1 MKVISIIFATT
12 SFDLSFSTLAIL
24 CPSISSATG
33 INSLGR
39 QPSEHKKSVTFD
51 DGVKPG
57 VDTNTSEAATIAATN
72 IMSSNKV
79 RTNETDT
86 DQAFLFKPE
95 SLTAEELEE
104 RIRQLKDPNEPP
116 VEFRIHNNLIVISKI
131 VDNCNLNQNGG
142 YCWIFSTRGLC
153 TVSQDEVIFIFDE
166 NITDASEIISDI
178 LIHIHQIYI
187 DATKGT
193 FVRHLS
199 LSLSTNSS
207 TFLGSSAAAGF
218 LYVSDPTLS
227 YNLFPDAPYLFGILI
242 HRTELPT
249 AQCFPVRLLLRLGYE
264 YQSYPWPLFSI
275 VNRNALFS
283 DTQHTIMS
291 LLCDFRSFTYVLPT
305 IRGLIISVGIQGS
318 VSIRIPRNRHDDI
331 LKSLE
336 QSSPHALSFGI
347 MNVNRQIH
355 TKHLVTIQ
363 NSNDQQYETRIFSSL
378 DSNNEQIM
386 IGGNFLVINAS
397 LRSRD
402 SPSSSPLDIQQSGSF
417 STNNNLNAKVNT
429 IEDGIMLQIDGDA
442 LKVLKQ
448 CLRER
453 KDYAILAKART
464 IITDEQ
470 KDSTNGTI
478 IKRSSSEQLVEFLW
492 VDEDNDVNRG
502 VRSPIDHFPMDGV
515 RNSRIHYAGQRSPLF
530 RLRWTDLF
538 FIECHLN
545 NNESFDPTRLA
556 DSLAKA
562 FTQALTPFVDML
574 VEAKYRKLGLR
585 VTIDRENASYLAGSN
600 GEQLSPFFLSQ
611 LDDHMIP
618 IVMKASDNVSR
629 AAPSLVL
636 ELVFYLLD

>member
-24 CPSISSATG
+24 CPSVSSATG

-104 RIRQLKDPNEPP
+104 KIRQLKDPNEPP

-166 NITDASEIISDI
+166 NITNASEIISDV

-218 LYVSDPTLS
+218 LYVSDPTPS
-227 YNLFPDAPYLFGILI
+227 YNLLPDAPYLFGILI

-264 YQSYPWPLFSI
+264 YQSYPWPLVSI

-363 NSNDQQYETRIFSSL
+363 NSNDQQYETRIFSSS

-464 IITDEQ
+464 IMTDEQ
-470 KDSTNGTI
+470 KDSINGTI
-478 IKRSSSEQLVEFLW
+478 VKRSSSEQLVEFLW

>member
-166 NITDASEIISDI
+166 NITNASEIISDV

-207 TFLGSSAAAGF
+207 TFLGSSTTAGF
-218 LYVSDPTLS
+218 LYVSDATPS
-227 YNLFPDAPYLFGILI
+227 YNLLPDAPYLFGILI

-363 NSNDQQYETRIFSSL
+363 YSNDQQYETRIFSSS

-464 IITDEQ
+464 ILTDEQ

-478 IKRSSSEQLVEFLW
+478 VKRSSSEQLVEFLW

>member
-166 NITDASEIISDI
+166 NITNASEIISDV

-207 TFLGSSAAAGF
+207 TFLGSSTTAGF
-218 LYVSDPTLS
+218 LYVSDATPS
-227 YNLFPDAPYLFGILI
+227 YNLLPDAPYLFGILI

-305 IRGLIISVGIQGS
+305 VRGLIISVGIQGS

-363 NSNDQQYETRIFSSL
+363 YSNDQQYETRIFSSS

-464 IITDEQ
+464 ILTDEQ

-478 IKRSSSEQLVEFLW
+478 VKRSSSEQLVEFLW